1 MKKTLLLIPVVA
13 MLAACGTTRD
23 AYERREDNIQKA
35 EMKDRERV
43 VDQTPDWY
51 FKVPISNAAIYKAG
65 MGQASSPAMAV
76 HLATTDA
83 QAQICVSAN
92 GTVTSQTKEFST
104 ESSKTS
110 RIERATR
117 ISCDKVSIAGN
128 ENGEAKGN
136 NPKVIATRNGYTAY
150 ILLALPTGD
159 ANVQRKYLDNQ
170 KREERELAAKEQA
183 FKELPKAQ

>member
-1 MKKTLLLIPVVA
+1 MKKTLLLIPIVA

-23 AYERREDNIQKA
+23 AYERRTENIQKA
-35 EMKDRERV
+35 DIKDRERV

-51 FKVPISNAAIYKAG
+51 FKVPTSNAAIYKAG
-65 MGQASSPAMAV
+65 MGQASSPSMAV
-76 HLATTDA
+76 HLAHTDA
-83 QAQICVSAN
+83 QAQICVAAN

-110 RIERATR
+110 RVERATR
-117 ISCDKVSIAGN
+117 VNCNNVNIAGI

-136 NPKVIATRNGYTAY
+136 NPKVIATRDGYTAY
-150 ILLALPTGD
+150 ILLALPTGE

-170 KREERELAAKEQA
+170 KREERDAVAKEQA
-183 FKELPKAQ
+183 FKELPKVQ